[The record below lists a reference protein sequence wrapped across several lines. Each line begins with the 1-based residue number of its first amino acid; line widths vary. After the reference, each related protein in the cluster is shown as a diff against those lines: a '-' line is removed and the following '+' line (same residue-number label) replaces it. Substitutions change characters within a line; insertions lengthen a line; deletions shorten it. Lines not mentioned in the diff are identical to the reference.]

1 MKKFRDF
8 LKEQPTNVTGGVAK
22 FDKYLFPIDDDT
34 LTQDYQTPY
43 GLNYRLS
50 NIFPVEK
57 LTLQDIDTMTG
68 ASKEYVN
75 MQDESARQ
83 RTMKNYSQFMEETKF
98 KTCPSG
104 KYWCFTDKKCK
115 PIPRGYY
122 VGARGRLE
130 NDSEEGET
138 KTNGNGTNGNSGVD
152 GGNGGSSSNGGGN
165 GNGSYGGGS

>member
-1 MKKFRDF
+1 MKKLKDF

-68 ASKEYVN
+68 ASKKYVN
-75 MQDESARQ
+75 MQDDNARQ
-83 RTMKNYSQFMEETKF
+83 RLSL
-98 KTCPSG
+98 
-104 KYWCFTDKKCK
+104 
-115 PIPRGYY
+115 IHI
-122 VGARGRLE
+122 
-130 NDSEEGET
+130 
-138 KTNGNGTNGNSGVD
+138 
-152 GGNGGSSSNGGGN
+152 
-165 GNGSYGGGS
+165 